1 MENSLNSPQGLD
13 EETYAADPNKTKLE
27 PSQTESGINIC
38 CWEPLRLGY
47 SLLPSIITA
56 KPDWYTVY
64 GWIPTL
70 LYMHFSN

>member
-38 CWEPLRLGY
+38 C
-47 SLLPSIITA
+47 
-56 KPDWYTVY
+56 
-64 GWIPTL
+64 
-70 LYMHFSN
+70 